1 MTFFVLTKIFASAV
15 TGMLGIP
22 IGILPSIFL
31 FRGLANGVDDSE
43 ATKRYYALTLW
54 GRHAVRL
61 DPDKHDCL
69 VVHNG
74 SVRLGACFRRTNT
87 P

>member
-43 ATKRYYALTLW
+43 ATKRNYALTLW
-54 GRHAVRL
+54 GGMLCAWIVASMIAWWFISFL
-61 DPDKHDCL
+61 F
-69 VVHNG
+69 G
-74 SVRLGACFRRTNT
+74 
-87 P
+87 

>member
-43 ATKRYYALTLW
+43 ATKRNYALTLW
-54 GRHAVRL
+54 GGMLFAWIL
-61 DPDKHDCL
+61 TSMIAWWFITFL
-69 VVHNG
+69 FG
-74 SVRLGACFRRTNT
+74 
-87 P
+87 